1 MVMEIALK
9 IIEYLQRHKIL
20 LLNLLDIHYL
30 RDIFYLSVRGCEVPN
45 FISIYFLSKVN
56 NPETWILLKKQ
67 ESEFLSVFVEDIS
80 C

>member
-1 MVMEIALK
+1 MEIALK

-20 LLNLLDIHYL
+20 LWYLLDIHYL
-30 RDIFYLSVRGCEVPN
+30 RDIFYLSVRGFEVPN

-67 ESEFLSVFVEDIS
+67 ELEFLSVFVEDIS

>member
-1 MVMEIALK
+1 MEIALK

-20 LLNLLDIHYL
+20 LWYLLDIHYL
-30 RDIFYLSVRGCEVPN
+30 RDIFYVSVWGFEVPN

-67 ESEFLSVFVEDIS
+67 DSEFLSVFVEDIS